1 MLQYTAYFIL
11 APFAAIISVGVL
23 FYAWHYRTS
32 RQMPAL
38 IWLTFSVLGWLV
50 CNMVE
55 LATSTQAKTLFW
67 AKAGYI
73 FVMSTTLI
81 WLRFALRYTDQH
93 KWLEAKRFAWF
104 CVIPLITIFIVFT
117 NELHHLMWVDYTFV
131 PVGNMLAI
139 LVLRYGPWFWINVMQ
154 GYLLVFIGA
163 ALIVRQ
169 SFKSFAL
176 YRQQTIWLVAG
187 AIIPLIGNAL
197 YVFRIIPGL
206 VHDYT
211 SVTFTVAAIAFIIG
225 MSRHQLFDLQPVARD
240 AVIDS
245 MSDAMFALD
254 NRNRIVDLNP
264 AAVAMIG
271 LQASPILGQPAEQA
285 FAPWHD
291 MVEQFKDTFE
301 VQTDIVA
308 DYQQRQHHFDL
319 RILPLRDRTEQ
330 VIGRLLVVRD
340 ITDRKTTEVAL
351 RERTVELEIL
361 NEQLDAFAHTV
372 AHDIKDPLTGVVA
385 LTTLLR
391 EYFEELSPHAIAEY
405 LDAIT
410 QSTMRLASIVDALL
424 LLASVRQ
431 LDAVNTEPL
440 DMPEIIANVKKRLS
454 VLIAD
459 RQAVFTVP
467 ESWLPIRSYG
477 PWIEEVWANYVSNAI
492 KYGGTPP
499 QIELGFSILD
509 GRLSMPSAD
518 RMSESKIENPKSIV
532 RFWVRDNG
540 PGLDAEQQA
549 LLFTKFTRLR
559 DAEPGHGLGLSIA
572 RNIVEKLGGEVG
584 VESEVGHGSTFWFTL
599 PFS

>member
-1 MLQYTAYFIL
+1 MLQYTAYLVF

-23 FYAWHYRTS
+23 FYAWHYRAS

-50 CNMVE
+50 CNMLE
-55 LATSTQAKTLFW
+55 LATSTRAETLFW

-81 WLRFALRYTDQH
+81 WLRFALRYTDQYE
-93 KWLEAKRFAWF
+93 WLEARRFAWF
-104 CVIPLITIFIVFT
+104 CIIPLITVFVVFT
-117 NELHHLMWVDYTFV
+117 NELHHLMWVDYAFV
-131 PVGNMLAI
+131 PVGNSLGI
-139 LVLRYGPWFWINVMQ
+139 HILRYGPWFWINVVHE
-154 GYLLVFIGA
+154 YFLVFIGA

-176 YRQQTIWLVAG
+176 YRQQSIWLVAG
-187 AIIPLIGNAL
+187 AIIPLIGNAI
-197 YVFRIIPGL
+197 YIFRLIPGL
-206 VHDYT
+206 VQDYT
-211 SVTFTVAAIAFIIG
+211 SVTFAIAAIAFVIG

-264 AAVAMIG
+264 TAVAMIG
-271 LQASPILGQPAEQA
+271 LEPNAILGKPAVQA
-285 FAPWHD
+285 FARWHE
-291 MVEQFKDTFE
+291 MVEQFKDTLE

-308 DYQQRQHHFDL
+308 DYQQQQRHFDL

-340 ITDRKTTEVAL
+340 ITDRKTTEVTL
-351 RERTVELEIL
+351 RERTAELEAL
-361 NEQLDAFAHTV
+361 NGQLDAFAHTV

-391 EYFEELSPHAIAEY
+391 EYFEDLSPNAIAEY

-431 LDAVNTEPL
+431 LEAVNTEPL
-440 DMPEIIANVKKRLS
+440 DMPEILANVQKRLS
-454 VLIAD
+454 VLIAE
-459 RQAVFTVP
+459 REATFTVP
-467 ESWLPIRSYG
+467 ESWPAVHSYG

-499 QIELGFSILD
+499 RVELGFSILD
-509 GRLSMPSAD
+509 CGLPPANAEEAPKPR
-518 RMSESKIENPKSIV
+518 IENPKSRI

-540 PGLDAEQQA
+540 LGLTVEQQA
-549 LLFTKFTRLR
+549 QLFTKFTRLR
-559 DAEPGHGLGLSIA
+559 DAQPGHGLGLSIA
-572 RNIVEKLGGEVG
+572 RNIIEKLGGEVG
-584 VESEVGHGSTFWFTL
+584 VKSEVGQGSTFWFIL
-599 PFS
+599 PVS

>member
-11 APFAAIISVGVL
+11 APLAAIISVGVL
-23 FYAWHYRTS
+23 FYAWRYRAS
-32 RQMPAL
+32 RQIPAL

-50 CNMVE
+50 CNILDLV
-55 LATSTQAKTLFW
+55 TSTQAGTVFW
-67 AKAGYI
+67 AKAGYVFI
-73 FVMSTTLI
+73 MSTTLI
-81 WLRFALRYTDQH
+81 WLRFALRYTNH
-93 KWLEAKRFAWF
+93 YKWLQARRFAWF
-104 CVIPLITIFIVFT
+104 CIIPLLTIFIVFT
-117 NELHHLMWVDYTFV
+117 NELHHLMWVEYTFV
-131 PVGNMLAI
+131 PVGNALAI
-139 LVLRYGPWFWINVMQ
+139 HILRYGAWFWINVVHE
-154 GYLLVFIGA
+154 YLLVFIGA

-176 YRQQTIWLVAG
+176 YRQQSVWLVAG
-187 AIIPLIGNAL
+187 AIIPLIGNVI
-197 YVFRIIPGL
+197 YVFRLIPGL
-206 VHDYT
+206 VQDYT
-211 SVTFTVAAIAFIIG
+211 SVTFAIAAVAFIIG

-254 NRNRIVDLNP
+254 NRDRIVDLNP

-271 LQASPILGQPAEQA
+271 LEADAILGQPAAQA

-308 DYQQRQHHFDL
+308 DYRQQQRHYDL
-319 RILPLRDRTEQ
+319 RILPLRDHAEQ

-340 ITDRKTTEVAL
+340 ITDRKTTEVQL
-351 RERTVELEIL
+351 RERTAELEAL
-361 NEQLDAFAHTV
+361 NEQLDAFVHTV

-385 LTTLLR
+385 LATLLR
-391 EYFEELSPHAIAEY
+391 EYFEDLSPNAIAEY

-431 LDAVNTEPL
+431 LEAVNTEPL
-440 DMPEIIANVKKRLS
+440 DMSEMIANVQKRLS
-454 VLIAD
+454 VLIAE
-459 RQAVFTVP
+459 RQAIFIVP
-467 ESWLPIRSYG
+467 ESWPTIHSYG
-477 PWIEEVWANYVSNAI
+477 PWIEEVWTNYISNAI

-499 QIELGFSILD
+499 CVELGFTVLAD
-509 GRLSMPSAD
+509 GLPMVNAEDVPQPTIPS
-518 RMSESKIENPKSIV
+518 SQSKI

-540 PGLDAEQQA
+540 PGLAIEQQA
-549 LLFTKFTRLR
+549 QLFTKFTRLR
-559 DAEPGHGLGLSIA
+559 DTEPGHGLGLSIA

-584 VESEVGHGSTFWFTL
+584 VESTIGQGSTFWFTL
-599 PFS
+599 PVM